1 MRTLGTIRHVGVA
14 AIAAAALFLAC
25 KREKEQEGPKIEIP
39 AGQGYLTV
47 DTTVEQGSHQ
57 IKFGFRFSKGTKKD
71 DADLESYSFLSNQG
85 AADQPIFSNRP
96 ARDKASFLWDTTM
109 NINGVAGAV
118 YTYTAVVRDKNGKEA
133 RRSLKITFRQPTTN
147 TPSLPITGSVTLI
160 HTGNNP
166 TNFLVL
172 SNRQFS
178 AKALNELNSV
188 NAADVIAAFFV
199 RSAAPK
205 TYSLITPDS
214 LGKGVYTDP
223 AINWTAASKPT
234 TIFYDINQQEYNG
247 VADSASL
254 RQLVQGLPETRK
266 VKYIENGDGTRA
278 TIYLESGTLPQGIS
292 GPHEYLA
299 FKQSLG
305 SSNIWGI
312 IRRTNAGNS
321 QATLEVKAIRF

>member
-14 AIAAAALFLAC
+14 ALAAATVFLAC

-39 AGQGYLTV
+39 AGQGYLTT
-47 DTTVEQGSHQ
+47 DTTVDAGSHQ

-71 DADLESYSFLSNQG
+71 DADLESYSFLVNQG

-96 ARDKASFLWDTTM
+96 ARDKASFIWDTTLTV
-109 NINGVAGAV
+109 NGVAGAV

-133 RRSLKITFRQPTTN
+133 RRSLKITFRQPTGGN
-147 TPSLPITGSVTLI
+147 QNPLPISGSVTLSQ
-160 HTGNNP
+160 GG

-172 SNRQFS
+172 TNRQFS
-178 AKALNELNSV
+178 AKALNDLNSIA
-188 NAADVIAAFFV
+188 AADVIAAFFV
-199 RSAAPK
+199 RNADPK
-205 TYSLITPDS
+205 TYTLITPDS
-214 LGKGVYTDP
+214 LGKGNYTDP
-223 AINWTAASKPT
+223 AINWTASSKPT

-254 RQLVQGLPETRK
+254 RQLVQGLSDSRK
-266 VKYIENGDGTRA
+266 VKYVNNGDGARA
-278 TIYLESGTLPQGIS
+278 TIHLESGNLPQDIS

-305 SSNIWGI
+305 NSNIWGI
-312 IRRTNAGNS
+312 IRRTSAGNG